1 MEESKSTARLREPDS
16 ARVENTVAMLLQ
28 SDLVYIEQT
37 IKRLVE
43 SLKRDGYLDPDFQFL
58 TKAERERAL
67 NEFMEK
73 VIRTEAH
80 LYRNKL
86 DHQATRSWKP

>member
-1 MEESKSTARLREPDS
+1 MEENKSTARLREPDS

-28 SDLVYIEQT
+28 SDLGYIEQT

-58 TKAERERAL
+58 TEAERERAL

-73 VIRTEAH
+73 VIR
-80 LYRNKL
+80 
-86 DHQATRSWKP
+86 